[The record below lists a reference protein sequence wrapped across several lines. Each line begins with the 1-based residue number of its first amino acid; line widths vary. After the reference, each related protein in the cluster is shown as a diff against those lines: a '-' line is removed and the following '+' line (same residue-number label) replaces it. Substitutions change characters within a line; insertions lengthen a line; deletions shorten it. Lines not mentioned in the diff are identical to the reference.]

1 MIGASTALLAAVL
14 ASGSPMLPVSAGNAL
29 TLPAQRHIVRID
41 MGSGRAPVWLLALQQ
56 GGREGRGLSMYRS
69 DDGTRSFRMLAPIQP
84 DTSHHDR
91 AELITVG
98 RDVALVY
105 SYEGASLRPS
115 RKHDVWFQWWR
126 YQPNADTWRPE
137 PAVRVFDAADD
148 SVAYSRALIARD
160 SQGRLWIQAFK
171 LERNGRSTAVIAV
184 STNGGSSF
192 QRQPDLGSVRRRGG
206 GRLLSVGTKLV
217 FIYAMHDGYEPT
229 RMRIRQDSDPLNTWG
244 SVRNAFSDGIYH
256 GAALSAVA
264 DGRGGMHLVYKDEAE
279 RLYYRYFDGSSFGPR
294 TLLEDV
300 SDWATQPAI
309 TRIGST
315 LYVFYNRAREV
326 NRRYELRV
334 RVLRDGTFSAPVV
347 LDSRS
352 NFKGYLNAVDVLPS
366 GSREIPCFYGEA
378 PDASSRGT
386 MSRVVLPIE
395 GGSGDDTGG
404 GTGGPPPG
412 DSPAPG
418 ARIFADD
425 FSRRDRWGLGSAWT
439 VRGLWYVDGALAVS
453 DLDGEDLALASSSR
467 CRDCQ
472 VEARVQHF
480 SESEAGVVLRAQGN
494 SRYTLVSLE
503 NGRIQVRREV
513 GGRVTV
519 LGEARS
525 GLPNAQ
531 EPMTLTLSARGSGP
545 VELVAS
551 VDGQVRLTVTDS
563 SSNAIREPGL
573 AGLITPIA
581 GVWFDNFR
589 VHQLGGGSNLV
600 GGQR

>member
-14 ASGSPMLPVSAGNAL
+14 ASGSPMMPVSAGNAL
-29 TLPAQRHIVRID
+29 TLPAQRHIVRIE

-84 DTSHHDR
+84 DASHHDR
-91 AELITVG
+91 AELIAVG

-105 SYEGASLRPS
+105 SYESATLRPS

-126 YQPNADTWRPE
+126 YQPNSDTWRPD
-137 PAVRVFDAADD
+137 PAVRVFDAPDD
-148 SVAYSRALIARD
+148 SIAYSRALIARE
-160 SQGRLWIQAFK
+160 SLGRLWIQAFR
-171 LERNGRSTAVIAV
+171 LERDGRSSAVIAV
-184 STNGGSSF
+184 STNGGASF

-244 SVRNAFSDGIYH
+244 AVRQAFPDGIYH

-264 DGRGGMHLVYKDEAE
+264 DGRGGMHLVYKDESM
-279 RLYYRYFDGSSFGPR
+279 RLYYRSFDGSSFGPR
-294 TLLEDV
+294 TLLEDMT
-300 SDWATQPAI
+300 DWATQPAI
-309 TRIGST
+309 TRMGST
-315 LYVFYNRAREV
+315 LYVFYNRSREL

-334 RVLRDGTFSAPVV
+334 RVLTGGTFSAPVV
-347 LDSRS
+347 LDSRAT
-352 NFKGYLNAVDVLPS
+352 FKGYLNAVDVLPS
-366 GSREIPCFYGEA
+366 GSREVPCFYGEA
-378 PDASSRGT
+378 PNDSSSGT
-386 MSRVVLPIE
+386 VSRVVLPIDGN
-395 GGSGDDTGG
+395 GGGGPGG
-404 GTGGPPPG
+404 GTEGPPPG
-412 DSPAPG
+412 DPPAPG
-418 ARIFADD
+418 ARLFADD
-425 FSRRDRWGLGSAWT
+425 FTRTVRRGLGDTWT
-439 VRGLWYVDGALAVS
+439 VRGLWYVDGRLAVS
-453 DLDGEDLALASSSR
+453 DLDGEDLALAPGSR

-480 SESEAGVVLRAQGN
+480 SEAEAGVVLRAQG
-494 SRYTLVSLE
+494 SARYTLVSLQ

-513 GGRVTV
+513 GGRITV

-531 EPMTLTLSARGSGP
+531 EPMTLTLSARGTGP
-545 VELVAS
+545 VELIAS
-551 VDGQVRLTVTDS
+551 VDGQVRLTVVDS
-563 SSNAIREPGL
+563 SSSALREPGL

-581 GVWFDNFR
+581 GVWFDSFR
-589 VHQLGGGSNLV
+589 VHQLGGSSNPM